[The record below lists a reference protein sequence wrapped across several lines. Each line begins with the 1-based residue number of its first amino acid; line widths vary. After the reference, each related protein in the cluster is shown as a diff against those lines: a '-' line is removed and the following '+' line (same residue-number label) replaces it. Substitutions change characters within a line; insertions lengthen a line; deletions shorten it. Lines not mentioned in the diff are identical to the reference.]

1 MLTDSE
7 RFAFVP
13 RRLHGFATTG
23 NAYDACQCD
32 EAIGKGDTLIVLSES
47 VVGIAWTW
55 PIAVTATNG
64 ALHQIKDDPRSSL
77 AELAATFDM
86 RVEDVSEAVALAQA
100 LGFAL
105 DPVFHGAIAPG

>member
-32 EAIGKGDTLIVLSES
+32 EAIGKGDTLIVLPEG
-47 VVGIAWTW
+47 VIGIAWTW
-55 PIAVTATNG
+55 PIAVTAANG
-64 ALHQIKDDPRSSL
+64 ALHQVKDDPRSSL
-77 AELAATFDM
+77 TELAATFEM
-86 RVEDVSEAVALAQA
+86 RVDDLSEAIALAQA

-105 DPVFHGAIAPG
+105 DPVFAAAIAPG